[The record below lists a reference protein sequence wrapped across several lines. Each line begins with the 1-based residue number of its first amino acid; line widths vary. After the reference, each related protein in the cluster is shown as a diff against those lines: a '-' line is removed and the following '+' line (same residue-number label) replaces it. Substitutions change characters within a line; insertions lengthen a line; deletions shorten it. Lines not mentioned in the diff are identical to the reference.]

1 MGDTGGDERYCSSCG
16 KPLNPTD
23 RFCPQCGTETG
34 AAEGSTASATRDGR
48 TANQPAENGGWEG
61 EKHRTAGIGGDDN
74 RRPGQVRQGGA
85 NRGRAPPGLPGLTR
99 GSEPGWRPVATGLG
113 LAVLSIV
120 LLLLFTLLS
129 VPLVGILQLST
140 GAALIVGAAF
150 GQYFGFFGLA
160 LGYLR
165 HTRGFTWTDIR
176 EYLGVRFPTLREI
189 GAIIGGYFAILG
201 LVIVVSVIIT
211 FLQVE
216 SAQNE
221 SAQQL
226 TESAG
231 TDPILIV
238 GVFALMFLVI
248 GPCEEIL
255 YRGVIQNR
263 LRERLSAVWGIIAA
277 SVIFA
282 SVHVIALG
290 STDPVAVL
298 TAISVL
304 AVTSLVL
311 GAVYEYTGN
320 LVVPWL
326 LHSIHNSILVSIAF
340 FGPGGTAAV
349 IAARRTVELV
359 PL

>member
-1 MGDTGGDERYCSSCG
+1 MRDTGGDEQHCPSCG
-16 KPLNPTD
+16 EVLEPTD
-23 RFCPQCGTETG
+23 HFCPQCGTKNE
-34 AAEGSTASATRDGR
+34 AAEGPTPGAARDNQR
-48 TANQPAENGGWEG
+48 TGQQRAENGGWEFPSENQPAGG
-61 EKHRTAGIGGDDN
+61 EHSGN
-74 RRPGQVRQGGA
+74 RQSRQSRRDGKS
-85 NRGRAPPGLPGLTR
+85 APPGLPGLTR
-99 GSEPGWRPVATGLG
+99 GSEPGWRPIATGLG

-129 VPLVGILQLST
+129 APLVGILQLST
-140 GAALIVGAAF
+140 GAALIVGAAV

-165 HTRGFTWTDIR
+165 YTREFTWTDVR
-176 EYLGVRFPTLREI
+176 EYLGVRFPSLKDLGMVI
-189 GAIIGGYFAILG
+189 VGYVGIIG
-201 LVIVVSVIIT
+201 LVIVVSIIIT
-211 FLQVE
+211 FLQLE

-221 SAQQL
+221 SAEQL
-226 TESAG
+226 TQSAG
-231 TDPILIV
+231 TDPILIA
-238 GVFALMFLVI
+238 GVFALMFFVI

-263 LRERLSAVWGIIAA
+263 IRERFAAVPGIIAA
-277 SVIFA
+277 SIIFG

-290 STDPVAVL
+290 STDPVAIL
-298 TAISVL
+298 TTISVL

-326 LHSIHNSILVSIAF
+326 LHSLHNSILISVAF
-340 FGPGGTAAV
+340 FGPSGTAAV
-349 IAARRTVELV
+349 ILAHRTLGLV